1 MGNGYKRF
9 AVLVLV
15 NTIVMFILTYTMIA
29 AVGHFY
35 FNINK
40 VYMALMMVSLMN
52 IAMLAFMHKM
62 YQNKKLNIILYAGFT
77 AVFILSFSFARTQT
91 FVGDEQ
97 FLRSMIPH
105 HSSAILMCRQADITD
120 PEIAQLCE
128 QIIQAQE
135 EEIELMEQLLA
146 R

>member
-1 MGNGYKRF
+1 MDSGYKRL
-9 AVLVLV
+9 AILVLV
-15 NTIVMFILTYTMIA
+15 NTVVMFLLTYTMIA
-29 AVGHFY
+29 VVTHFY

-52 IAMLAFMHKM
+52 IIMLAFMHKM
-62 YQNKKLNIILYAGFT
+62 YQNKKLNIILYAVFA

-105 HSSAILMCRQADITD
+105 HSSAILMCQQADITD
-120 PEIAQLCE
+120 PEIAELCE
-128 QIIQAQE
+128 QIIRAQE
-135 EEIELMEQLLA
+135 EEIELMKQLLA